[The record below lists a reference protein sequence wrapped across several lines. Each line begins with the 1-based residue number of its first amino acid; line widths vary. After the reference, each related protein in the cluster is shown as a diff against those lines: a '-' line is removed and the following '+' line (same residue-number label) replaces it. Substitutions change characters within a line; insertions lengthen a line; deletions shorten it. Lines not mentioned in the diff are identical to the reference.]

1 VFFAGKPVFTDEVE
15 GFVGRFLHNHT
26 SLELQNW
33 LQLYGYSLVILPI
46 RVGAGSMATPA
57 TSQAA

>member
-1 VFFAGKPVFTDEVE
+1 VFFAGKLIFSDEIE
-15 GFVGRFLHNHT
+15 GFIGRFLHNHT
-26 SLELQNW
+26 SVEIQNW

-46 RVGAGSMATPA
+46 RVGAGSMAIPA